1 MSYSFFDPSSDV
13 FLKLSRFEMLLI
25 SVLLLTIGEI
35 MIASSHT
42 VSVYAGAQVFWAF
55 GYIGV

>member
-1 MSYSFFDPSSDV
+1 MFS
-13 FLKLSRFEMLLI
+13 L

-35 MIASSHT
+35 MIASSSN

-55 GYIGV
+55 GYIGTLCVCDFKNAT

>member
-1 MSYSFFDPSSDV
+1 M
-13 FLKLSRFEMLLI
+13 KIRRFEMLSV

-55 GYIGV
+55 GYIGGLHIPLAIATPSIQ